1 MTATMDVQRNT
12 SDAFVQLLSQWECIL
27 RGVVALG
34 MQRAM
39 RMPHICHLWPFR
51 LYCIYFTLSH
61 EQQDFRKKK
70 FIAHKMYFDFL
81 YNFV

>member
-39 RMPHICHLWPFR
+39 DIRHIFICG
-51 LYCIYFTLSH
+51 LYGSTMFEICVLLEYYASYGGNSLPTF
-61 EQQDFRKKK
+61 QD
-70 FIAHKMYFDFL
+70 
-81 YNFV
+81 NSSVSS